1 MSVPLHKRSENKL
14 DAYVKTLNLVKYT
27 MHMVENEK
35 LFPKKSRWNLASKI
49 SDNCLDSLTKIR
61 QANKIQAKTGE
72 QAKFRLKLQFD
83 ILLHFDAL
91 WGLMTVAYETY
102 GMPSEKIEIWCNL
115 LQEAEDK
122 VSAWR
127 RYDVK
132 RFSELYDL

>member
-27 MHMVENEK
+27 MHMIENEK

-49 SDNCLDSLTKIR
+49 SDNCLDSLTKLR
-61 QANKIQAKTGE
+61 QANKIQAKTKE

-132 RFSELYDL
+132 RFSELYNL